1 MVCTVEMLS
10 CPARIYLGVRK
21 VYRYSR
27 VTFTVIGLSVNAPF
41 SKRFYCPGV

>member
-27 VTFTVIGLSVNAPF
+27 MTFTVIGFSVKVSF

>member
-21 VYRYSR
+21 VYRYTR
-27 VTFTVIGLSVNAPF
+27 MTFTGIGF
-41 SKRFYCPGV
+41 SP